1 VLGYRLYH
9 PSEVKESQVA
19 QLQSFKAELF
29 KALSHPTR
37 IRILE
42 LLREGEKSVGELQLA
57 LGIEGSTVS
66 QQLAILRMKNLVGT
80 RRAGTVV
87 YYRLNDPQINQL
99 LDAARNVFEAH
110 VIQLRSMTE
119 EGTVGSG
126 PVVQEQS
133 ATAR

>member
-1 VLGYRLYH
+1 VLGYRLNH
-9 PSEVKESQVA
+9 PSEVKKSQVA

-126 PVVQEQS
+126 SAVQEQS
-133 ATAR
+133 ATAG